1 MKKKLILVT
10 SPPACGKTYVAMKLA
25 AELNH
30 VVYLDKDALIILSRQ
45 IFEVAGQP
53 YDRSSDFFE
62 EHIRDYEYAA
72 ILDMAVDALEYD
84 DIALINAPFT
94 REVRNPRFME
104 SLRQDLM
111 RKNARLYVV
120 WVVTD
125 PEICKKRMIRRN
137 SDRDTWKLAHWDEY
151 MAKTDFSI
159 PEELNDKS
167 KDQELLLFY
176 NSNEEE
182 FRKSMKEGVRKL
194 QDED

>member
-111 RKNARLYVV
+111 RKNVRLYVV

-182 FRKSMKEGVRKL
+182 FRKSMKEVVRKL

>member
-159 PEELNDKS
+159 PAELNDKS

-182 FRKSMKEGVRKL
+182 FRKSMKEVVRKL
-194 QDED
+194 QDEE

>member
-30 VVYLDKDALIILSRQ
+30 VVYLDKDALIILSRH

-182 FRKSMKEGVRKL
+182 FRKSMKEVVRKL

>member
-182 FRKSMKEGVRKL
+182 LRKSMKEVVRKL

>member
-84 DIALINAPFT
+84 DIALIIAPFT

-182 FRKSMKEGVRKL
+182 FRKSMKEVVRKL

>member
-167 KDQELLLFY
+167 KDQELLLSY

-182 FRKSMKEGVRKL
+182 FRKSMKEVVRKL

>member
-182 FRKSMKEGVRKL
+182 FRKSMKEVVRQL

>member
-10 SPPACGKTYVAMKLA
+10 SPPACGKTYVTMKLA

-182 FRKSMKEGVRKL
+182 FRKSMKEVVRKL